1 MLYIILFTLYPRG
14 HVEKLGFMI
23 IWPEANMVYN
33 IALNCGLE
41 YLCLWVGPST
51 VQAH

>member
-1 MLYIILFTLYPRG
+1 MLYIILSTLYPSG
-14 HVEKLGFMI
+14 HVEKLGFRI
-23 IWPEANMVYN
+23 IWTESNMVYN

-41 YLCLWVGPST
+41 NLCLWVGPSL